1 MPFYNIKFYFKARFP
16 RFLYY
21 KTKLP
26 ERDRKTLK
34 KRFDE
39 LDIPRNRYCFGK
51 CKANDMMAMRRILF
65 FWMCY
70 YCERG
75 KSYDRR
81 IFINAAQAC
90 HYMFCAVVMNF
101 MDDNKNAKLPLSEE
115 ERAEINS
122 FCYAGL
128 KKGGNNADDSD
139 DCRYYI
145 TSTYKEPKGLDLSY
159 ETMLNA
165 VSAKLSEKD
174 ISISD
179 FSYLVYDEYSIIRLT
194 CKDSGGLE
202 GLRFTRYGD
211 MATENKDN
219 KNETFRF
226 INDCFKTEFEKEL
239 NVTPPDATE
248 IVLWK
253 EM

>member
-1 MPFYNIKFYFKARFP
+1 MSFYNIKFYFKARFP

-21 KTKLP
+21 KTKFP
-26 ERDRKTLK
+26 ERNRKTLK

-51 CKANDMMAMRRILF
+51 CRSNDMMAMRRILF
-65 FWMCY
+65 LWMCY

-81 IFINAAQAC
+81 IFINTAQAC

-115 ERAEINS
+115 EQAEINS
-122 FCYAGL
+122 FSYAGL
-128 KKGGNNADDSD
+128 KKDKNNADDRD

-165 VSAKLSEKD
+165 VTAKLSENG

-179 FSYLVYDEYSIIRLT
+179 FAYLVYDEYSIIQLT
-194 CKDSGGLE
+194 CKDGGGPGRVE
-202 GLRFTRYGD
+202 FYPVRRYGD
-211 MATENKDN
+211 REQGQQKRNIQFYK
-219 KNETFRF
+219 R
-226 INDCFKTEFEKEL
+226 L
-239 NVTPPDATE
+239 
-248 IVLWK
+248 L
-253 EM
+253 

>member
-1 MPFYNIKFYFKARFP
+1 MSFYNIKFYFKARFP

-21 KTKLP
+21 KTKFP
-26 ERDRKTLK
+26 ERNRKTLK

-51 CKANDMMAMRRILF
+51 CRSNDMMAMRRILF
-65 FWMCY
+65 LWMCY

-81 IFINAAQAC
+81 IFINTAQAC

-115 ERAEINS
+115 EQAEINS
-122 FCYAGL
+122 FSYAGL
-128 KKGGNNADDSD
+128 KKDKNNADDRD

-165 VSAKLSEKD
+165 VTAKLSENG

-179 FSYLVYDEYSIIRLT
+179 FAYLVYDEYSIIQLT
-194 CKDSGGLE
+194 CKDGGGLDE
-202 GLRFTRYGD
+202 LSFTRYGD
-211 MATENKDN
+211 MATENKDS
-219 KNETFRF
+219 KNETFSF
-226 INDCFKTEFEKEL
+226 INDCFRTEFEKEL
-239 NVTPPDATE
+239 NITPPNATK